1 MKLTQL
7 KFKKVG
13 NHWYLDIEHNNPKD
27 LVLDPVLE
35 KLLSRIDKHN
45 EGVVENLYLSE
56 QQDYVNQNGLLQFS
70 EKDLLQYFTTSE
82 PFMMTIFINNHAFK
96 ISSELYTLLE
106 TKYQFDFHMILYRF
120 VVYDI

>member
-1 MKLTQL
+1 M
-7 KFKKVG
+7 
-13 NHWYLDIEHNNPKD
+13 I
-27 LVLDPVLE
+27 LDPILE
-35 KLLSRIDKHN
+35 RLLSRIDKHN

-56 QQDYVNQNGLLQFS
+56 QQDYINQNGLLQFS

-82 PFMMTIFINNHAFK
+82 SFMMTIFINGHAFK